1 MKYHIA
7 IVTLVV
13 TMGCLT
19 ACSGGNADP
28 TPAIEATNKVFVENF
43 LKGDEKAVAALYSE
57 DAKVVAPGAPV
68 ATGRSEIAR
77 FWRGSMDSGI
87 KDLTLRTLHA
97 SADGDLA
104 YEDGAVTILRA
115 DGTPVGAR
123 YLVVWKRIDG
133 QWYLHRDIWNVG
145 TQ

>member
-1 MKYHIA
+1 MNYRITIA
-7 IVTLVV
+7 ALVIALA
-13 TMGCLT
+13 GLT

-43 LKGDEKAVAALYSE
+43 LKGDEKALAGLYTE

-77 FWRGSMDSGI
+77 FWRGSMDTGI

-145 TQ
+145 AQ